1 VNDWLIYRGTGV
13 PGADAIR
20 DLPPPPSWRE
30 FGGGPPVPLTADTQA
45 STARRL
51 GKKAAAYHASKE
63 EVELVNAALY
73 LRRPLLVTGK
83 PGTGKSTLPHSVARE
98 LDLGPVLSWPVTS
111 RSNRQE
117 GLYAYD
123 ALARLQDASLAQQLG
138 NMAQQPGNDGSH
150 LGIGRYITLGP
161 LGTALLPYERPRVL
175 LIDELDKSD
184 IDLPNDL
191 LTLFEEGEYEIPEL
205 SRIAG
210 QQKVAEVLTHDGST
224 VEITKGKVVCNAFP
238 LVIITSNGERDFPP
252 PFLRR
257 CLRLRIP
264 RPTPERLAEI
274 VESHLGPE
282 EAEAG
287 SDLIEAFYS
296 RQEEG
301 DLATDQLLN
310 AIYLSFN
317 HAWPGDRGRLISSV
331 MQHLNTGA
339 GE

>member
-1 VNDWLIYRGTGV
+1 VNDWLIYRGTGETD
-13 PGADAIR
+13 GDAIR
-20 DLPPPPSWRE
+20 DLPPPPSWRD
-30 FGGGPPVPLTADTQA
+30 FGGGPLVPLTADPQP
-45 STARRL
+45 STMRRL
-51 GKKAAAYHASKE
+51 GRKAAAYQASAE

-83 PGTGKSTLPHSVARE
+83 PGTGKSTLPHSIARE

-111 RSNRQE
+111 RSSRQE

-123 ALARLQDASLAQQLG
+123 ALARLQDASLAQQS
-138 NMAQQPGNDGSH
+138 GNDGSNP
-150 LGIGRYITLGP
+150 GIGRYIRLGP

-210 QQKVAEVLTHDGST
+210 QQEVAEVLTHDGST

-264 RPTPERLAEI
+264 QPTPDRLAAI
-274 VESHLGPE
+274 VQSHLGAE
-282 EAEAG
+282 AAEAG
-287 SDLIEAFYS
+287 SSLIDAFYR
-296 RQEEG
+296 RQGEG

-317 HAWPGDRGRLISSV
+317 NAWPGDRSRLISSV
-331 MQHLNTGA
+331 MQHLDAGA